1 MLASALKNAPSVK
14 RIVITSS
21 VAAVVTPSP
30 NPSTFSEEDWNEDSI
45 VEIKE
50 KGKDASPIAK
60 YRASKTLAERTA
72 WEWYEANKAT
82 LPWDLVVLLPV
93 WVFGPPVNP
102 VMALSDLAP
111 SMRIWYSNVVKAQS
125 SDALTKPQ

>member
-1 MLASALKNAPSVK
+1 MK

-50 KGKDASPIAK
+50 KGKDASAIAK
-60 YRASKTLAERTA
+60 YRASKTLAERAA
-72 WEWYEANKAT
+72 WDFWNGHKSEVG
-82 LPWDLVVLLPV
+82 WDLVVLNPPF
-93 WVFGPPVNP
+93 VFGPFLHDVDKPENLNES
-102 VMALSDLAP
+102 AREFHDT
-111 SMRIWYSNVVKAQS
+111 VVKG
-125 SDALTKPQ
+125 TKDNNTLANVG